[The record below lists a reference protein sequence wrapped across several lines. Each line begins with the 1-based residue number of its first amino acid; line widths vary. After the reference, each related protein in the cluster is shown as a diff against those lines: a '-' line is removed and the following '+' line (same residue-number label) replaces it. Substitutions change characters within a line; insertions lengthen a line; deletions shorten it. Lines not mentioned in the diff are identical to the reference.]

1 MQRTAPILIAFLVLA
16 LLGTLAT
23 ALASTSP
30 TSAVFTGSG
39 QPMSEAQSVNIV
51 VPPNASGWYI
61 KYNVLYPN
69 ASVAQ
74 SVFSK
79 MFSGNVPTIN
89 VAVKPS
95 ATSGT
100 TNTTVTFNVTVS
112 SNLKFGE
119 IPVTVIV
126 YEYLNGS
133 NTLYATQVL
142 HFRFFVV
149 PPNSQGLFVG
159 APRFANFTT
168 VGHAKF
174 GNVSIMNGNM
184 PAKIISVVKG
194 PNSVQVLFNDS
205 FTGMIS
211 FQSNV
216 TPLAIYADGQ
226 KLQEVFYTLPANLP
240 LGTWA
245 VIGGT
250 IYVNADPANVT
261 VVYNT
266 TTTTTTATST
276 GTNTTTTTSSGTSS
290 SPSLTGAVASQLSS
304 LSGQLTSFYEQ
315 HKALVLISLAF
326 LFIVALVVFLVRR

>member
-1 MQRTAPILIAFLVLA
+1 MQRATPFLVAFLVLG

-23 ALASTSP
+23 AVASTSL
-30 TSAVFTGSG
+30 TSALFISSG

-79 MFSGNVPTIN
+79 MFSGSLPTIN
-89 VAVKPS
+89 VSVKPS

-100 TNTTVTFNVTVS
+100 TNTTVAFNITVS
-112 SNLKFGE
+112 TNLKFGE
-119 IPVTVIV
+119 VPVTLVV
-126 YEYLNGS
+126 YEYLNGT

-142 HFRFFVV
+142 HFRFFIV

-184 PAKIISVVKG
+184 PTKIISVVKG

-240 LGTWA
+240 LGTWTD
-245 VIGGT
+245 IGGT
-250 IYVNADPANVT
+250 IYVNADPSNVT
-261 VVYNT
+261 VVYNST
-266 TTTTTTATST
+266 TATTTATSAD
-276 GTNTTTTTSSGTSS
+276 TNMTTTTSTSTSS
-290 SPSLTGAVASQLSS
+290 SSLTGAVSSQVSS
-304 LSGQLTSFYEQ
+304 MATQFKQFYEH
-315 HKALVLISLAF
+315 HKLLVLISLAF
-326 LFIVALVVFLVRR
+326 LFVAILAVLLVRR